1 MITPALLSV
10 TFRKLPAEDVVR
22 LAVEN
27 GLRAIEWGGDIHAP
41 PRDLAAV
48 ARVRDLTRAAGLA
61 VCAYGS
67 YYRIGV
73 RDPAAPTFAE
83 VLAAAQVLGAP
94 LIRVWVSNQG
104 SANITAAEFA
114 DLVAEA
120 RDLADQAAAVG
131 ITIATEW
138 HGGTLTDRCDVTL
151 AFLRAVDRPNVRT
164 VWQPHQGQSDA
175 AAAADLAEALPWVVH
190 LHVFSWWPMNERHP
204 LAYREAA
211 WRTWLAIAARAGRP
225 LAAGLE
231 FVVNDDPAVLPTDA
245 ALLRAMIG

>member
-22 LAVEN
+22 LAAEN

-48 ARVRDLTRAAGLA
+48 ARVRDLTLAAGLS

-83 VLAAAQVLGAP
+83 VLTAARTLGAP
-94 LIRVWVSNQG
+94 LIRVWVGNRA
-104 SANITAAEFA
+104 SADISAAEFA
-114 DLVAEA
+114 AMVAEA

-151 AFLRAVDRPNVRT
+151 AFLRAVDRANFRT
-164 VWQPHQGQSDA
+164 VWQPHQGQTEVA
-175 AAAADLAEALPWVVH
+175 ASADLAEALPWVVH

-204 LAYREAA
+204 LAYREGA

-231 FVVNDDPAVLPTDA
+231 FVVNDDPAVLPADA
-245 ALLRAMIG
+245 TLLRAMIG